1 MKYKIGDKVRIT
13 RVDEQTDPKMNDWV
27 GKVSKV
33 KGVKPEEWSK
43 GYMLENGFPAYEGE
57 LELVPE
63 FKVGDIVVIAHAEGN
78 DSSLRPNDTGVVL
91 RIAEY
96 ETEHPYEVKFLDGE
110 AILYMG
116 KELELVL
123 PEPEPKFRVG
133 DRVRVT
139 TTANPD
145 YTRGKVGYIREIWD
159 KDIFFPF
166 KVKLDNW
173 KHNSEGWDYG
183 YSDTEIEKVEPVFTS
198 GLLDKIM
205 NSSIWFDFGS
215 VAPQPKQEAKP
226 RATTTFAL
234 LGKDGF
240 YYDAEFVNVGYEL
253 FRSYLFPA
261 ENIPDGRVK
270 QASIIRI
277 DNPRWLYVAPSG
289 SHRIIDKYGRSHY
302 IPCGWKHLWWL
313 VEEGKPEPVK

>member
-13 RVDEQTDPKMNDWV
+13 RVDSQIDPNDNCWI

-33 KGVKPEEWSK
+33 KGINPEEFSK
-43 GYMLENGFPAYEGE
+43 GYMLENGFPAYEDE
-57 LELVPE
+57 LESVPE
-63 FKVGDIVVIAHAEGN
+63 FKVGDRVRIKQESGYGFAGALGTITRVRSAEMY
-78 DSSLRPNDTGVVL
+78 DVVL
-91 RIAEY
+91 DKPAHGKVGYGWTIEKGGIELIA
-96 ETEHPYEVKFLDGE
+96 
-110 AILYMG
+110 
-116 KELELVL
+116 
-123 PEPEPKFRVG
+123 PEFKVG

-159 KDIFFPF
+159 KGIFFPF

-183 YSDTEIEKVEPVFTS
+183 YSDTEIEKVEPVFTL
-198 GLLDKIM
+198 GVLDKIM

-226 RATTTFAL
+226 KATTTFAL
-234 LGKDGF
+234 LGMDGF

-261 ENIPDGRVK
+261 ENITDGRVK

>member
-1 MKYKIGDKVRIT
+1 MKYKVGDKVRIT
-13 RVDEQTDPKMNDWV
+13 RVGGQTDPKVNDWI
-27 GKVSKV
+27 GKVSKI
-33 KGVKPEEWSK
+33 KGVKP
-43 GYMLENGFPAYEGE
+43 YDHYTPYILENGFPAYEDE
-57 LELVPE
+57 LEPVPE
-63 FKVGDIVVIAHAEGN
+63 FK
-78 DSSLRPNDTGVVL
+78 
-91 RIAEY
+91 
-96 ETEHPYEVKFLDGE
+96 
-110 AILYMG
+110 
-116 KELELVL
+116 
-123 PEPEPKFRVG
+123 VG

-139 TTANPD
+139 TTAIPSSSS
-145 YTRGKVGYIREIWD
+145 GMIGYIYEIQD
-159 KDIFFPF
+159 NDTSYPF
-166 KVKLDNW
+166 KVRLDDW
-173 KHNSEGWDYG
+173 VHNDDRWDFG

-198 GLLDKIM
+198 GLLGKIM

-226 RATTTFAL
+226 KATTTFAL
-234 LGKDGF
+234 LGMDGY

-261 ENIPDGRVK
+261 ENITDGRVK

-313 VEEGKPEPVK
+313 AEEGKPEPVK